1 MENET
6 KKRTRRSTAE
16 LLKESEKRTKKLKL
30 KEKSEKEAA
39 EAKIAKNLYTAIKKE
54 LSREIKEEDIV
65 KIRDFCRSQ
74 LKNTDV

>member
-1 MENET
+1 M
-6 KKRTRRSTAE
+6 KKRTRRSTTE
-16 LLKESEKRTKKLKL
+16 LLKESEERTKKLKL

-39 EAKIAKNLYTAIKKE
+39 EMKIAKRLYTAIKKE
-54 LSREIKEEDIV
+54 LGREIKEEDII